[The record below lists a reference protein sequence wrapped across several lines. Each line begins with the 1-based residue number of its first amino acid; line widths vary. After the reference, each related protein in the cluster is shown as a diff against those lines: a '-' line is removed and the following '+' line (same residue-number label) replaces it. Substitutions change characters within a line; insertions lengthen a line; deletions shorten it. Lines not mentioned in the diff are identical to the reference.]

1 MITRCFHLHDVV
13 TLRVRKRG
21 VRKDG
26 LLQFGGGAAAL
37 LEGCALRLYLCRQWY
52 YVYTEDPERYHSP
65 FACVLA

>member
-1 MITRCFHLHDVV
+1 M
-13 TLRVRKRG
+13 
-21 VRKDG
+21 RKDG